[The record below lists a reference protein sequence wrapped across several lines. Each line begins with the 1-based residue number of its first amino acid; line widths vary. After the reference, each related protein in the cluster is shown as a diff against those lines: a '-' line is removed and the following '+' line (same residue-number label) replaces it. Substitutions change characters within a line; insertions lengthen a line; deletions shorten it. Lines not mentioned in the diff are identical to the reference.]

1 VPGPYAIGLRHVE
14 RSLQGVFSHRQ
25 AMRGFRRSSPFA
37 GALRSNLRRPHQP
50 SNAILANAVTC
61 RAQLLR
67 DPRTAVAAARTL
79 VRLANP
85 IEQLAIGLRS
95 SALWPTQPRIVSGSR
110 NLDHRAH
117 QLHCKAAGVVLDG
130 SVLHLCSFA
139 KNAAARFKKSR
150 SCVTRASSRRSRTTS
165 SCSAFTAPRVLPAAP
180 ASRSSRIQRCSTLA
194 FTPSSRATCVTGLP
208 ESFASRTACDLYSS
222 LYWRRDLRSDISNL
236 RFRNCPPYEG
246 VHETGGGS
254 KCSHEELCFSI
265 SVPALVM
272 VTRPRPT
279 ARDDDNQ
286 RQYQNDR

>member
-1 VPGPYAIGLRHVE
+1 IGLRHVE
-14 RSLQGVFSHRQ
+14 RSVQGVLSHRQ
-25 AMRGFRRSSPFA
+25 AMRGLGRRTPFADALGSNLRSAHQLGNSVLAYAQTLCAQLPRDPRASIAATRAPVRFANLIEQPTIGSCA
-37 GALRSNLRRPHQP
+37 GALRPIQP
-50 SNAILANAVTC
+50 GV
-61 RAQLLR
+61 
-67 DPRTAVAAARTL
+67 VAR
-79 VRLANP
+79 
-85 IEQLAIGLRS
+85 G
-95 SALWPTQPRIVSGSR
+95 R

-117 QLHCKAAGVVLDG
+117 QLHCKAASVVLDG

-236 RFRNCPPYEG
+236 RFRYCPPYEG

-254 KCSHEELCFSI
+254 PYCLH
-265 SVPALVM
+265 VLVS
-272 VTRPRPT
+272 PL
-279 ARDDDNQ
+279 A
-286 RQYQNDR
+286 